1 MSFSRAVIS
10 PLPSTTEQKNGLT
23 TYLQGARP
31 VCRASDQCAA
41 TWGIISQWVMSAADS
56 LRQPDILEALP
67 ELGLEA
73 CVPRGPVQ
81 CRASGQR
88 AGGGRGTDYLLISQS
103 EMLKNWNDCLGAF
116 FPYKVSLTK
125 TSLLKN
131 VQWLNCP

>member
-88 AGGGRGTDYLLISQS
+88 AGGGGVVQIIYSSVSQ
-103 EMLKNWNDCLGAF
+103 KCLRIGMTAWGLS
-116 FPYKVSLTK
+116 FPTRSL
-125 TSLLKN
+125 
-131 VQWLNCP
+131 